1 MRRLW
6 VIVLVAGLATAGAAA
21 QQATAG
27 GAPKQKATGGDE
39 AAIAK
44 IRAAY
49 NSAVQAQDAAGV
61 AKLYAQDGTEMPPNA
76 PAAKGRDAIEKLHKD
91 LAQQVMIHGSTIT
104 PTDTRISG
112 SLACEVGTYKQQV
125 MSMKTGAITD
135 DHGKYVV
142 ILRKEGGNWL
152 IADAIY
158 NSDVPLPAPP
168 AKK

>member
-1 MRRLW
+1 MRRVCLT
-6 VIVLVAGLATAGAAA
+6 LVVTGLAAVGAAA
-21 QQATAG
+21 QQ
-27 GAPKQKATGGDE
+27 KAAGGDE

-44 IRAAY
+44 VRAAY
-49 NSAVQAQDAAGV
+49 NSAIQAQDAAAI
-61 AKLYAQDGTEMPPNA
+61 AKLYAEDGTEMPPNA
-76 PAAKGRDAIEKLHKD
+76 PAAKGRAAIEKYHKD
-91 LAQQVMIHGSTIT
+91 LAQQIMIHGSTIT
-104 PTDTRISG
+104 PTDTRVSG
-112 SLACEVGTYKQQV
+112 NLACDIGTYKQQV
-125 MSMKTGAITD
+125 MSMKTGAIAD

>member
-1 MRRLW
+1 MKRVCLILGSA
-6 VIVLVAGLATAGAAA
+6 VLATAGLVA
-21 QQATAG
+21 QQKTA
-27 GAPKQKATGGDE
+27 GGDE

-49 NSAVQAQDAAGV
+49 NSAVTAQDAAGI
-61 AKLYAQDGTEMPPNA
+61 AKLYAPDGTEMPPNA
-76 PAAKGRDAIEKLHKD
+76 PAVKGRAAIEKYHRD
-91 LAQQVMIHGSTIT
+91 LAQQVMIHGSTVT
-104 PTDTRISG
+104 ATETRVSG
-112 SLACEVGTYKQQV
+112 NLACDVGTYTQQV
-125 MSMKTGAITD
+125 MPMKGGGITD

-142 ILRKEGGNWL
+142 ILRKDGGNWL